1 MGRNEKLLDAAI
13 LSLRAEALGSLG
25 AIEAILD
32 NAAGIGE
39 HTQFVDEIIKHARIL
54 HEAEESSN
62 ALSKYLKPS
71 PRAVAPPP
79 PPPPPV
85 EPSTPITEEDLM
97 KRSPT
102 FRKSPGGKAK
112 AKKDKK

>member
-1 MGRNEKLLDAAI
+1 MARNEKLLDAAI
-13 LSLRAEALGSLG
+13 LSLRAQALGALG

-32 NAAGIGE
+32 NAAGIGD
-39 HTQFVDEIIKHARIL
+39 HTDFVDEIIKHAHIL

-62 ALSKYLKPS
+62 ALSKYLK
-71 PRAVAPPP
+71 APPP
-79 PPPPPV
+79 PIEPAPP
-85 EPSTPITEEDLM
+85 IREEELM

-102 FRKSPGGKAK
+102 FRKSPAGK

>member
-1 MGRNEKLLDAAI
+1 MPRNEKLLDAAI
-13 LSLRAEALGSLG
+13 LTLRAQALGSLG
-25 AIEAILD
+25 AIEVLLD
-32 NAAGIGE
+32 SAAGIGE

-62 ALSKYLKPS
+62 ALSKYLKP
-71 PRAVAPPP
+71 PPPAAAPPP
-79 PPPPPV
+79 QPRD
-85 EPSTPITEEDLM
+85 PSPPITEEELM
-97 KRSPT
+97 KRSAT

>member
-1 MGRNEKLLDAAI
+1 MNSKLIKALKAKYKAQA
-13 LSLRAEALGSLG
+13 AEAE
-25 AIEAILD
+25 ATIEVYLN